1 MAASIFGTRKE
12 SPSDLAW
19 RKGESPYR
27 GTLGEFKKS
36 DTDPASFRDG
46 WVSKMKD
53 NPEYRDFYTGAK
65 FPDETAAL
73 SQEKLNVSSQT
84 PYSSFPDPN
93 NKLWADRFLDAYS
106 SAVQKGVIESDK
118 AVLPENLAYLTTE
131 SATSRIND
139 DNVRGVFPSKGVSL

>member
-1 MAASIFGTRKE
+1 MAAPIFNTRKE

-36 DTDPASFRDG
+36 DTDPTSFRDV

-53 NPEYRDFYTGAK
+53 NPEYRDFYSSAQ

-73 SQEKLNVSSQT
+73 SQDKINVSSQSA
-84 PYSSFPDPN
+84 YSSFPDPN
-93 NKLWADRFLDAYS
+93 NKLKADRFLDAYS
-106 SAVQKGVIESDK
+106 AAVQRGIIEQDK

-139 DNVRGVFPSKGVSL
+139 ENVKGEFPSKGVSL